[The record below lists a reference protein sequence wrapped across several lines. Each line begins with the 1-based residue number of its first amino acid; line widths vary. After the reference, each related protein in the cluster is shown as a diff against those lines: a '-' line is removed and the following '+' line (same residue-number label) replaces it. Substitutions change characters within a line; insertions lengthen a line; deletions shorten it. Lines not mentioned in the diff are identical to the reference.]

1 MAVWV
6 DTSQIHKTHELVAH
20 VLYAARDGERVQF
33 LVQAGTAAVIAQRM
47 RVALS
52 RSRTKNRNLG
62 KKVKE
67 FVLMCESYP
76 FTKDG
81 KRYDCIVMWTE
92 QSIHHRKRELLD
104 DLVERIE
111 HE

>member
-1 MAVWV
+1 MAKWI
-6 DTSQIHKTHELVAH
+6 DSSAIQTTKDLTAS
-20 VLYAARDGERVQF
+20 VLYLAQDGERVQF
-33 LVQAGTAAVIAQRM
+33 LVDAGMAAVVAQRM

-67 FVLMCESYP
+67 FVLMYESYP

-81 KRYDCIVMWTE
+81 KRHDCIVMWTE
-92 QSIHHRKRELLD
+92 QNIHHRKRELLD

-111 HE
+111 S